1 MSVRLLIASH
11 KLLSTDPST
20 PSGHATAGGFS
31 AQTGALATLAESCV
45 LCVPVG
51 GPAEPGLTPIDP
63 AIEVHPL
70 RHPGTGW
77 RRRLAV
83 PGWILQLRRE
93 VLAADVVHA
102 PVPGDVGFLAVIV
115 TVLCRRPLFVRHCAT
130 WRRPA
135 SRADKVL
142 KAVLERLSDRGVVV
156 LATGADDRPPT
167 EGRSVRWIF
176 SSSVTQADIDE
187 VAAQP
192 VGLAGAEDPEAAPVL
207 VTGGRLIP
215 SKGTDH
221 ALEAFA
227 VLRDRGLVSHL
238 HVVGEG
244 PARGDL
250 EARAASLGVADAVT
264 FHGLLSRRDVLDVF
278 DRSDL
283 LVYPTRSNE
292 GFPKIVLEALSRRLP
307 VVATPV
313 SAIPSLVG
321 DAGMIV
327 APDVASVVDGV
338 VELLD
343 EPGGLAARRDRA
355 LARAAHHT
363 LEAWVAEIGRHLDEA
378 WGTRRDEDAEGASAP
393 RTARHTE
400 AVR

>member
-1 MSVRLLIASH
+1 MRLLIASH
-11 KLLSTDPST
+11 KLLSTDLTT

-31 AQTGALATLAESCV
+31 AQTGALAALADSCV
-45 LCVPVG
+45 LCVPVA
-51 GPAEPGLTPIDP
+51 GPATPGLTPIDP

-70 RHPGTGW
+70 RYPGTGW

-83 PGWILQLRRE
+83 PGWVLQLRRE

-102 PVPGDVGFLAVIV
+102 PVPGDIGFLAVIV

-135 SRADKVL
+135 SRADRVL
-142 KAVLERLSDRGVVV
+142 KVVLERLADRGVVV
-156 LATGADDRPPT
+156 FATGAEEGPPT
-167 EGRSVRWIF
+167 PGRAVRWIF
-176 SSSVTQADIDE
+176 SSSITQDDIDE
-187 VAAQP
+187 VAARPAQRP
-192 VGLAGAEDPEAAPVL
+192 GAGPDGGAVL

-221 ALEAFA
+221 AIEAFA
-227 VLRDRGLVSHL
+227 ILRERGLASHL
-238 HVVGEG
+238 HVVGDG

-250 EARAASLGVADAVT
+250 EERAAVLGVSGAVT
-264 FHGLLSRRDVLDVF
+264 FHGLLSRRDVLAVF

-321 DAGMIV
+321 DAGIIV
-327 APDVASVVDGV
+327 SPDVAAVVAGV
-338 VELLD
+338 EELAA
-343 EPGGLAARRDRA
+343 EPGGVAARRDRA
-355 LARAAHHT
+355 LDRASHHT
-363 LEAWVAEIGRHLDEA
+363 LEAWVAEIGNELDRA
-378 WGTRRDEDAEGASAP
+378 WGERPAGDRSAGRARRREV
-393 RTARHTE
+393 
-400 AVR
+400 VR